1 MASVPSSLTVFQD
14 DLDDER
20 RQRYLDSRYLA
31 VDTETLGL
39 ITKRDRLCVVQMCNE
54 DGLTSIIQT
63 KNYNAPKLKEV
74 LESPRV
80 EKIFHFARF
89 DMAALLHWLGC
100 RVQPV
105 YCTKIASRL
114 ARTYSGSHGLK
125 HLVRELLGVDMD
137 KEQQTSDWGAEMLS
151 DQQLSYTAGDVM
163 YLVGIRERLD
173 SMLLRENRMGLA
185 REVMAALPM
194 RVNLDLTGWENED
207 IFSHS

>member
-151 DQQLSYTAGDVM
+151 D
-163 YLVGIRERLD
+163 
-173 SMLLRENRMGLA
+173 
-185 REVMAALPM
+185 
-194 RVNLDLTGWENED
+194 
-207 IFSHS
+207 

>member
-1 MASVPSSLTVFQD
+1 MAHVPTSLALFQN
-14 DLDDER
+14 DLDEER
-20 RQRYLDSRYLA
+20 RERYLNSRFLA

-54 DGLTSIIQT
+54 EGIFSIVQT
-63 KNYNAPKLKEV
+63 KDYQAPRLKEV

-89 DMAALLHWLGC
+89 DMAALQHWLGC

-105 YCTKIASRL
+105 YCTKIASKL
-114 ARTYSGSHGLK
+114 ARTYSGNHGLK

-137 KEQQTSDWGAEMLS
+137 KEQQSSDWGADMLS
-151 DQQLSYTAGDVM
+151 DQQLAYTAGDVM
-163 YLVGIRERLD
+163 YLVGIRERLEV
-173 SMLLRENRMGLA
+173 MLTRENRWELA
-185 REVMAALPM
+185 KEVMAALPM
-194 RVNLDLTGWENED
+194 RVRLDLGGWENED

>member
-1 MASVPSSLTVFQD
+1 MANVPNSLAVYLD

-20 RQRYLDSRYLA
+20 RQRYLDSRFLA

-39 ITKRDRLCVVQMCNE
+39 MTRRDRLCVVQMCNE
-54 DGLTSIIQT
+54 EGLISIVQT

-74 LESPRV
+74 LESPQV

-89 DMAALLHWLGC
+89 DMAALAHWLGC

-125 HLVRELLGVDMD
+125 NLVSELLGVEMD
-137 KEQQTSDWGAEMLS
+137 KEQQSSDWGADILS
-151 DQQLSYTAGDVM
+151 DQQLAYTAGDVM
-163 YLVGIRERLD
+163 YLVGLRERLD
-173 SMLLRENRMGLA
+173 TMLRREGRMELA

-194 RVNLDLTGWENED
+194 RVNLDLAGWENDD